1 MHNRELLNRLQASD
15 LHAFTSLQHNTGNT
29 GYAET
34 EVYPRSDEAEA
45 RIMMEQFGGL
55 EGIGEVI
62 YSQEELGL
70 MDDLG
75 ANFNGVS

>member
-1 MHNRELLNRLQASD
+1 
-15 LHAFTSLQHNTGNT
+15 
-29 GYAET
+29 
-34 EVYPRSDEAEA
+34 VYPRSDEAEA

-75 ANFNGVS
+75 ANFNGVQ